1 MSTRN
6 EVRIWIAQRATAA
19 VLALAVIVH
28 IITVVYAV
36 RGGLSAIEIIER
48 VHGNIGWFLFYVVFV
63 FAAAIHA
70 PLGLRTVLTE
80 MAPLRGIAVDAVAL
94 LLGLMIAFLGWR
106 AAFVLFS
113 YGAT

>member
-1 MSTRN
+1 MSTRS
-6 EVRIWIAQRATAA
+6 EVRMWVAQRATAA

-28 IITVVYAV
+28 IATVVYAV

-48 VHGNIGWFLFYVVFV
+48 VQGNIGWFLFYIVFV

-80 MAPLRGIAVDAVAL
+80 MTRLRGMPLGVVVVL
-94 LLGLMIAFLGWR
+94 SGLMIAILGWR
-106 AAFVLFS
+106 AAFILFAH
-113 YGAT
+113 GAT

>member
-1 MSTRN
+1 MSTRT

-28 IITVVYAV
+28 IVTIVYAV

-48 VHGNIGWFLFYVVFV
+48 VQGNIGWFLFYIVFV

-80 MAPLRGIAVDAVAL
+80 MTPLRGTVLDVVVV
-94 LLGLMIAFLGWR
+94 LLGLAIAILGWR
-106 AAFVLFS
+106 AAFVLFA
-113 YGAT
+113 YGGT

>member
-1 MSTRN
+1 MSART
-6 EVRIWIAQRATAA
+6 EVRIWIAQRATAV

-28 IITVVYAV
+28 IVTIVYAV

-48 VHGNIGWFLFYVVFV
+48 VQGNIGWFLFYAVFV

-70 PLGLRTVLTE
+70 PLGLRTVLNE
-80 MAPLRGIAVDAVAL
+80 MTRLRGITPDALAV
-94 LLGLMIAFLGWR
+94 LLGLMIAILGWR

>member
-1 MSTRN
+1 MNTRS
-6 EVRIWIAQRATAA
+6 EVRLWVMQRATAA

-28 IITVVYAV
+28 IATVVYAV

-48 VHGNIGWFLFYVVFV
+48 VQGNIGWLSFYIVFV

-80 MAPLRGIAVDAVAL
+80 MTPLRGITVGVVVV
-94 LLGLMIAFLGWR
+94 LLGLMIAIFGWR
-106 AAFVLFS
+106 AAFILFA
-113 YGAT
+113 YGGT